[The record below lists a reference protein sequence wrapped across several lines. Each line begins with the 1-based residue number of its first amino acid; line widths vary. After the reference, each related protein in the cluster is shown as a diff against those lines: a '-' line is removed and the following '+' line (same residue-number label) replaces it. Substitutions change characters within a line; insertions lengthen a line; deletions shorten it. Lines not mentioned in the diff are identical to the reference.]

1 MLSFRFYIKV
11 ALRKLYFLRATFNF
25 LNRFF
30 GGENLKP
37 FILPDLPYAVDGLEP
52 YIDART
58 LEIHHG
64 KHHQTYV
71 NNLNATLENHTEL
84 QSKSL
89 ESLLTDL
96 DQVPVDIRTAVQ
108 NNGGG
113 HYCHSLF
120 WESMTPK
127 SKGEPTADIKREI
140 EKYFQTFDNFQDLLS
155 KAAIQRFGSGYGWLV
170 LDQGKLS
177 IMSTPNQDTPLKD
190 GKTPLLVIDVWE
202 HAYYLAYQNRRPEFI
217 QNWWH
222 TVDWDVVNERFL
234 QASKTAAN

>member
-1 MLSFRFYIKV
+1 MISHRLFIKV
-11 ALRKLYFLRATFNF
+11 GLRKHYFLKETLKFSS
-25 LNRFF
+25 RFF

-37 FILPDLPYAVDGLEP
+37 FVLPDLPYAVDGLEP
-52 YIDART
+52 YIDAGT

-71 NNLNATLENHTEL
+71 NNLNAALENYAEL
-84 QSKSL
+84 HSQSL
-89 ESLLTDL
+89 EALLTDL
-96 DQVPVDIRTAVQ
+96 SKVPEEIRTAIQ

-120 WESMTPK
+120 WDSMTPK

-140 EKYFQTFDNFQDLLS
+140 DKYFTSFDNFQYTLS
-155 KAAIQRFGSGYGWLV
+155 KAAISRFGSGYGWLV
-170 LDQGKLS
+170 LDNGELS
-177 IMSTPNQDTPLKD
+177 VMSTPNQDTPLKD
-190 GKTPLLVIDVWE
+190 DKTPLLVIDVWE
-202 HAYYLAYQNRRPEFI
+202 HAYYLGYQNRRPEFV

-234 QASKTAAN
+234 QAKQ